1 MYEQLVLMM
10 EALGWDPSDE
20 IKIELAGTQ
29 VSGID
34 VGENYNKKWQT
45 PKGEVKLNKDAF
57 IVIKNNSRRDLN
69 GSQPFAEGE
78 FKPQHGLTEDK

>member
-34 VGENYNKKWQT
+34 VGEDYNKKWQT

-57 IVIKNNSRRDLN
+57 IIIKNNSRRDLSK
-69 GSQPFAEGE
+69 SQPMEE
-78 FKPQHGLTEDK
+78 FKPQHGLTDDK

>member
-20 IKIELAGTQ
+20 IRIELAGTQ

-34 VGENYNKKWQT
+34 VGEDYNKKWQT

-78 FKPQHGLTEDK
+78 FKPQHGSAKD